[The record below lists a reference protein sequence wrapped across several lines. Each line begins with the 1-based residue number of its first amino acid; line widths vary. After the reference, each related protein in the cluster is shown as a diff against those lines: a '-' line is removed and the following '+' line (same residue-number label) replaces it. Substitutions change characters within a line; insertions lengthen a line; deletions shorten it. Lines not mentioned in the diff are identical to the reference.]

1 MNELIQMVFDDYG
14 YVKRW
19 DCENTV
25 FYMNENKDIANY
37 FLVNY
42 IDATAESENEESIL
56 EKLKALENDYIDEI
70 PEKNIRKKIL
80 ELFENDSLAAQLDKN
95 ISAIYPIKLR
105 NINELDN
112 YKNLIYYVE
121 ESPYFFRRFV
131 LPYTDKQV
139 DGLKAII
146 SDNKQKTIKD
156 VLSDLANDE
165 DAYFDLAE
173 HKSIDSVYELVIRLF
188 SKIPFLQYNF
198 KAEQKPMSIEKR
210 IENSLDEVLTKYHN
224 IVVNEDKDLEAM
236 ILQEAAELT
245 DADLERKIDELV
257 REVE

>member
-42 IDATAESENEESIL
+42 IDATSEGESGDSIL
-56 EKLKALENDYIDEI
+56 EKLKALENNYVDEI
-70 PEKNIRKKIL
+70 AEKNIRKKIL
-80 ELFENDSLAAQLDKN
+80 GLFENDSLAAQLDKN
-95 ISAIYPIKLR
+95 ISAIYPIKLK

-112 YKNLIYYVE
+112 YKNLIFYVE

-131 LPYTDKQV
+131 LPYTDKQT
-139 DGLKAII
+139 DELKTII
-146 SDNKQKTIKD
+146 SDNKEKTIRD
-156 VLSDLANDE
+156 VLSDLVNDE

-173 HKSIDSVYELVIRLF
+173 HKSINSVYELVIRLF

-210 IENSLDEVLTKYHN
+210 IENSLDEVLFKYHD
-224 IVVNEDKDLEAM
+224 IVVNENKDLEAM
-236 ILQEAAELT
+236 ILKEDTELT
-245 DADLERKIDELV
+245 DVDLEQKIDELV
-257 REVE
+257 REV